1 MGFNQKAV
9 LKGVVARLKAVTAVT
24 SIVGQRIYTNVPIN
38 PSFPYLA
45 VSISSAQNDHKDAT
59 RQIHSIDIQSYSR
72 DSSIEQ
78 TLSIHEALFDALSR
92 QEGNITL
99 DEGTVTMC
107 MFDRCLGGIKDSD
120 GVTWLQVS
128 LFDLWSE

>member
-9 LKGVVARLKAVTAVT
+9 VKGVVARLKAVAAVT
-24 SIVGQRIYTNVPIN
+24 ALVGQRIYTNVPIN
-38 PSFPYLA
+38 PTFPYLI
-45 VSISSAQNDHKDAT
+45 VSISSESNDHKGAT
-59 RQIHSIDIQSYSR
+59 RQIHAIDIQSYSR
-72 DSSIEQ
+72 DSSLEE

-92 QEGNITL
+92 QEANITL

-107 MFDRCLGGIKDSD
+107 MYDRTIGGIKDVD

-128 LFDLWSE
+128 MFDLWSE